1 MRRRCRSHTRATTTY
16 SSLPSPD
23 LPDLP
28 LHPRTPPCIL
38 VYPLPSPHRCDNI
51 LELPNYYAALR
62 AQRGLP
68 EVERGKPDAS
78 LIKELRRLLDAR
90 FVTAVTE
97 CDVYGLDE
105 TEDAHAVSRPPAIG
119 NVSPRGSPSG
129 GRHELRGDGGGGS
142 GGGGGGGGGGGR
154 GGGTAPRAAPLS
166 PPRRALTEGAGF
178 DSIASLDS
186 PDGIPSLDS
195 PRDVASEED
204 LEQLLKDLHAD
215 DDGPPVPVPGSGG
228 AGKARL
234 GEQFSAVSDDGPHA
248 TTPPRHPPVVL
259 AAPRPSGGEGGEDEV
274 DQLLQDLDDELE
286 CDEL

>member
-1 MRRRCRSHTRATTTY
+1 M
-16 SSLPSPD
+16 
-23 LPDLP
+23 
-28 LHPRTPPCIL
+28 
-38 VYPLPSPHRCDNI
+38 
-51 LELPNYYAALR
+51 
-62 AQRGLP
+62 
-68 EVERGKPDAS
+68 
-78 LIKELRRLLDAR
+78 
-90 FVTAVTE
+90 TE

-105 TEDAHAVSRPPAIG
+105 TEDAHALSRPPAIG
-119 NVSPRGSPSG
+119 SFSPRGAASG
-129 GRHELRGDGGGGS
+129 DRHELRGGGGGGS
-142 GGGGGGGGGGGR
+142 GGGGGR
-154 GGGTAPRAAPLS
+154 GGGTAPRVAPLS

-215 DDGPPVPVPGSGG
+215 DGGPQVPVPGGGG

-248 TTPPRHPPVVL
+248 TTPPRHPPAVL
-259 AAPRPSGGEGGEDEV
+259 AAPHPSGGGGEDEV